1 MVNNLFRAFQRCCYL
16 VGACCSGVTM
26 NTLEKQAGS
35 GQCDIIVG
43 LEALWPT
50 VLREHMQKEVFF
62 EEHATA

>member
-1 MVNNLFRAFQRCCYL
+1 
-16 VGACCSGVTM
+16 M